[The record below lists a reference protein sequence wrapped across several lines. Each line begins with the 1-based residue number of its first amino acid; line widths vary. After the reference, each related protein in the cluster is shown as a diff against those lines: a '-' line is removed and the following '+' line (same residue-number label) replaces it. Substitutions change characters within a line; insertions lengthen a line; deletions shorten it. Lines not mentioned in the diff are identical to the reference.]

1 MKLFKQ
7 TILILVIFLKTGNL
21 LSDNNLFNV
30 NNIILEKTENVSNNQ
45 LANKAIKKAFNQ
57 FLNKVLLEKDISKIS
72 NLSFSNVKNLVM
84 YYNISKNSEIER
96 SEVSFNV
103 AFDKDKIHD
112 LLYKNEISYS
122 YITDKEFYILPI
134 LIRENG
140 IYIFSNNYFY
150 ENWDMINK
158 NDLIEFI
165 LPAENIE
172 IIQNVNQSRNNLL
185 NLKLSS
191 LFKEHM
197 NKNAAIAL
205 IEKNEDKNNKVFLKA
220 RIQNKII
227 SKSLNIKNNEKNET
241 AVMNKIIFEVKD
253 NLINLV
259 KSQNLI
265 DIRTPSFLNVKL
277 ALNKNSNLVILNT
290 RIRNIDLIE
299 NIFVQDFN
307 KDYVNL
313 KIKYLGKLEKIIFQ
327 LSEEKISLKLI
338 NDQWLIK
345 TL

>member
-57 FLNKVLLEKDISKIS
+57 LLNKALLEKDISKIS

-96 SEVSFNV
+96 SEVSLNV

-112 LLYKNEISYS
+112 LFYKNEISYS

-134 LIRENG
+134 LIREND

-197 NKNAAIAL
+197 NKNAAIVL
-205 IEKNEDKNNKVFLKA
+205 IEKNEDKKNKVFLKA

-227 SKSLNIKNNEKNET
+227 SKSVNIKNNDKNET

>member
-57 FLNKVLLEKDISKIS
+57 LLNKVLLEKDISKIS

-84 YYNISKNSEIER
+84 HYNISKNSEIER
-96 SEVSFNV
+96 SELSFNV

-134 LIRENG
+134 LIRKND

-150 ENWDMINK
+150 ENWDIINK

-191 LFKEHM
+191 LFREHM
-197 NKNAAIAL
+197 NKNAAIVL
-205 IEKNEDKNNKVFLKA
+205 IEKNEDNKNKVFLKA
-220 RIQNKII
+220 KIQNKII
-227 SKSLNIKNNEKNET
+227 SKSVNIKSNDKNEI

-290 RIRNIDLIE
+290 RVRNIDLIE

-327 LSEEKISLKLI
+327 LSKEKISLKLI

>member
-1 MKLFKQ
+1 MY
-7 TILILVIFLKTGNL
+7 
-21 LSDNNLFNV
+21 SD
-30 NNIILEKTENVSNNQ
+30 
-45 LANKAIKKAFNQ
+45 
-57 FLNKVLLEKDISKIS
+57 
-72 NLSFSNVKNLVM
+72 
-84 YYNISKNSEIER
+84 IE
-96 SEVSFNV
+96 
-103 AFDKDKIHD
+103 
-112 LLYKNEISYS
+112 
-122 YITDKEFYILPI
+122 DKEFYILPI

-227 SKSLNIKNNEKNET
+227 SKSLNIKNNKKNET

-253 NLINLV
+253 N
-259 KSQNLI
+259 
-265 DIRTPSFLNVKL
+265 
-277 ALNKNSNLVILNT
+277 
-290 RIRNIDLIE
+290 
-299 NIFVQDFN
+299 
-307 KDYVNL
+307 
-313 KIKYLGKLEKIIFQ
+313 
-327 LSEEKISLKLI
+327 
-338 NDQWLIK
+338 
-345 TL
+345 